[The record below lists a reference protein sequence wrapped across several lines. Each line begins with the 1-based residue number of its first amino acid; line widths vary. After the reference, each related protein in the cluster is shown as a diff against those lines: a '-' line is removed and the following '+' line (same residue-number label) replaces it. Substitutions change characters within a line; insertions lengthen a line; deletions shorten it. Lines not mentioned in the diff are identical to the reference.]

1 MKAIHIRGERP
12 WSDFTLYPTR
22 LPNLSSITYYHGR
35 HNLAIDL
42 TRDLIGRVI
51 SAQCNID
58 EGTIEDQIDSAESAR
73 RAWAPI
79 VSELRSAFESYWDDF
94 TIGIT
99 GLASGDPVS
108 THIIEAAA
116 YLDVYIEDYM
126 VIGDVGDPAFTMA
139 IQAALAAP
147 RVISVCITAIC
158 SEDDLSHDGVSFRRK
173 DDCMTLLREL
183 AQRGHDILLRLK
195 GHDLGTI
202 CDFLFRYRTDIS
214 AFNALTIMYSHRG
227 SSGSTSD
234 RGLQPTPHMS
244 SFPSAAIVPTD
255 LSVDIHCCVDYGDG
269 QVALNETPMLFWRE
283 EWLRVLARIYIE
295 FASVSRSPGINTIL
309 PYRTSITL
317 GYEGIR
323 KALDMI
329 DYIKAS
335 FEQHIAML
343 KRERE
348 PPAARHAK
356 ERGWCKV
363 SQ

>member
-1 MKAIHIRGERP
+1 
-12 WSDFTLYPTR
+12 
-22 LPNLSSITYYHGR
+22 
-35 HNLAIDL
+35 
-42 TRDLIGRVI
+42 
-51 SAQCNID
+51 
-58 EGTIEDQIDSAESAR
+58 
-73 RAWAPI
+73 
-79 VSELRSAFESYWDDF
+79 
-94 TIGIT
+94 
-99 GLASGDPVS
+99 
-108 THIIEAAA
+108 
-116 YLDVYIEDYM
+116 
-126 VIGDVGDPAFTMA
+126 
-139 IQAALAAP
+139 
-147 RVISVCITAIC
+147 
-158 SEDDLSHDGVSFRRK
+158 
-173 DDCMTLLREL
+173 
-183 AQRGHDILLRLK
+183 
-195 GHDLGTI
+195 
-202 CDFLFRYRTDIS
+202 
-214 AFNALTIMYSHRG
+214 
-227 SSGSTSD
+227 
-234 RGLQPTPHMS
+234 MS